1 MIKII
6 MLTEPT
12 IEEFPTDTHAI
23 EGEGVVFKVVVRGN
37 PFPSLTWYFQ
47 DTPFESDYNM
57 EIKPDCSLHIT
68 SAELKNTGI
77 YKLIV
82 KNSKGSV
89 ENEVKLTVTP
99 EEEEVKVTESN
110 EVYMKP
116 IPVDNFGDYVV
127 QCHSNS
133 NEIFKL
139 QYAVSSL
146 CYIRAM

>member
-1 MIKII
+1 
-6 MLTEPT
+6 MLHTLEPT
-12 IEEFPTDTHAI
+12 IIEFPTATHAI

-47 DTPFESDYNM
+47 DTPLESDYNM
-57 EIKPDCSLHIT
+57 EIKPDGSLHIT

-77 YKLIV
+77 YKFLA

-89 ENEVKLTVTP
+89 EKEVKLTVAC
-99 EEEEVKVTESN
+99 EEEEDLRSQEKN
-110 EVYMKP
+110 KIFMNP
-116 IPVDNFGDYVV
+116 IPVENFGDYVV

-139 QYAVSSL
+139 QYAVSKP
-146 CYIRAM
+146 